1 MNMKSQSME
10 EHRASAPEN
19 ISCGVITL
27 SDSKYREF
35 QETGE
40 IPESDTSGR
49 LLVDA
54 LSHDYSVSEYTV
66 IPDDGEKLISTIHDM
81 IDEGVSVIFT
91 TGGTG
96 IGSRDITVETL
107 RGIFEKE
114 LDGFGE
120 IFRYLSFKELGAGA
134 ILSRATAGVYR
145 GTLIFALP
153 GSPNAVKLGIEIVVP
168 EIGHLVKH
176 LRE

>member
-10 EHRASAPEN
+10 EHRASAPED
-19 ISCGVITL
+19 ISCCVITL

-35 QETGE
+35 KESGE

-54 LSHDYSVSEYTV
+54 LSRDYSVLEYSL
-66 IPDDGEKLISTIHDM
+66 IPDEKDKLLYTIHEM
-81 IDEGVSVIFT
+81 IDKGVSVIFT

>member
-10 EHRASAPEN
+10 EHRASAPED

-40 IPESDTSGR
+40 IPESDASGR

-54 LSHDYSVSEYTV
+54 LSRDYSVSEYTV
-66 IPDDGEKLISTIHDM
+66 IPDDGEKLISAIHDM

>member
-10 EHRASAPEN
+10 EHRASAPED

-54 LSHDYSVSEYTV
+54 LSRDYSVSEYTV
-66 IPDDGEKLISTIHDM
+66 IPDDGEKLISAIHDM

-114 LDGFGE
+114 LDGF
-120 IFRYLSFKELGAGA
+120 R
-134 ILSRATAGVYR
+134 
-145 GTLIFALP
+145 
-153 GSPNAVKLGIEIVVP
+153 
-168 EIGHLVKH
+168 
-176 LRE
+176 